1 MEVLIS
7 IGILSVGLASVVSL
21 IPAGGAAMKASLVDD
36 SRASL
41 ESSAVADAINRGVL
55 DRAKWGLASPGDRV
69 IFDAYFING
78 GGTLAGLGV
87 AAGDPPYGTLNDVN
101 GVVPPTEQTDR
112 VFRGADDLAYQTP
125 IDENKVPSPLPS
137 SAPAPD
143 VISEGRFSW
152 IATVFPHL
160 LPSGATLADKYD
172 LSVVSFYQRP
182 GYDISTADWQPE
194 ELEALLPAATDRFE
208 FEMAAPVSA
217 ADLKDWVV
225 VGSPILLKDNSVSPP
240 TYCWRTVVMVAQDD
254 VSKTATLT
262 FDRPAPLTGGAT
274 HAYVYQGAVG
284 VTTRLVT
291 LEENSSWGF

>member
-1 MEVLIS
+1 
-7 IGILSVGLASVVSL
+7 
-21 IPAGGAAMKASLVDD
+21 MKASLVDD

-41 ESSAVADAINRGVL
+41 ESSAIADAINRGAL

-69 IFDAYFING
+69 IFDAYFTNSS
-78 GGTLAGLGV
+78 GTLAGLGV
-87 AAGDPPYGTLNDVN
+87 AGDPPYGTLNDVN
-101 GVVPPTEQTDR
+101 SSLPPTEQTDR

-125 IDENKVPSPLPS
+125 LDENLVPIPLAS
-137 SAPAPD
+137 TAPTPD
-143 VISEGRFSW
+143 VISEGRFTW

-160 LPSGATLADKYD
+160 LPGGATLADKYD

-182 GYDISTADWQPE
+182 GYDILITDWQPT
-194 ELEALLPAATDRFE
+194 ELVALSPATDRFE
-208 FEMAAPVSA
+208 FTMAAPVAA

-254 VSKTATLT
+254 VSNTATLT
-262 FDRPAPLTGGAT
+262 FDGSAPLTGGAT